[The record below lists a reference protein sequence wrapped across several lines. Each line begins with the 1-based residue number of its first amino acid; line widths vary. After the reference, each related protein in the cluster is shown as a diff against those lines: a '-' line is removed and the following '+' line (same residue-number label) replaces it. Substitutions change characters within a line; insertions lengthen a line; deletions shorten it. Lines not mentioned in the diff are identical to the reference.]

1 LLDFGLIEELLSRQT
16 AFIIVTPPSLDTL
29 ITSVTS
35 NCGILESYNR
45 LLARHNAAIF
55 LEPSGVMALA
65 QHGLENGYFRGIKRV
80 ISSLASEILFE
91 ERKGQI
97 HIGAIDLRKAIAK
110 SEGGMIGAAPL
121 EEDKG
126 AMEDISGGVLIGM

>member
-1 LLDFGLIEELLSRQT
+1 
-16 AFIIVTPPSLDTL
+16 
-29 ITSVTS
+29 
-35 NCGILESYNR
+35 
-45 LLARHNAAIF
+45 
-55 LEPSGVMALA
+55 LA

-126 AMEDISGGVLIGM
+126 TMEDISGGVLIGM